1 MNRESIARVQRSHA
15 ALLARAAD
23 LPSRFYERLFAAEPV
38 VRRLFPEDLTRLRA
52 HFDAA
57 LALIVRNLDNVEV
70 LAASLRD
77 LGVQHVHWGAQ
88 PSHYFIVQ
96 EALVT
101 ALKELS
107 GDDWSPELDQD
118 WRDAIGTIASFMLQ
132 GAAIETATAAE
143 AIRPENHS

>member
-15 ALLARAAD
+15 ALSARAVD
-23 LPSRFYERLFAAEPV
+23 LPSRFYERLFAADPV
-38 VRRLFPEDLTRLRA
+38 VRRLFPDDLTRLRK

-57 LALIVRNLDNVEV
+57 LALIVRNLDDVDV

-88 PSHYFIVQ
+88 PRHYFTVQ

-107 GDDWSPELDQD
+107 GDDWSAPLDQD
-118 WRDAIGTIASFMLQ
+118 WRDAIGTIASFMLE
-132 GAAIETATAAE
+132 GAAIETATVAE
-143 AIRPENHS
+143 AIRPENRP